1 MTEPSR
7 TNFGVLGSPRTTMQ
21 PFTQASATSRREHTS
36 ALPQFEPEPTGLIEW
51 LGTRE
56 ARQFEGQWVLLSDD
70 FEVID
75 HAHSPT
81 DLLKRNPN
89 PRTPLVVFVDPPDT
103 NLAV

>member
-1 MTEPSR
+1 MTESR
-7 TNFGVLGSPRTTMQ
+7 TSFNPSPGTGTTSPRYSPSSGTPQ
-21 PFTQASATSRREHTS
+21 QGQSA
-36 ALPQFEPEPTGLIEW
+36 ALPQFESEPTGLIEW
-51 LGTRE
+51 LGTQE
-56 ARQFEGQWVLLSDD
+56 ARQYEGQWVLLSDD

-89 PRTPLVVFVDPPDT
+89 LRTPLIVFVDPPGI

>member
-1 MTEPSR
+1 MTESR
-7 TNFGVLGSPRTTMQ
+7 STAFHPLRSAGTPMPQFGQ
-21 PFTQASATSRREHTS
+21 PSATLRQERNS
-36 ALPQFEPEPTGLIEW
+36 ALAQFESEPSGLVEW

-56 ARQFEGQWVLLSDD
+56 ARQYEGQWVLLSDD

-81 DLLKRNPN
+81 DLLRRHNDL
-89 PRTPLVVFVDPPDT
+89 RTPMIVFVDPPDT